1 MVTHTQK
8 QNSRDAIDPTS
19 WRGREVSGLYR
30 EVKESQ
36 TLALAVQAPGW
47 QHQPGSDAHQQ
58 QHTLVG
64 SPSHCLRLLLRGQMG
79 FFHMV
84 AIATHPSTPG
94 QTSGSVAQDPMPAM
108 GGVDEKSTMLIF

>member
-1 MVTHTQK
+1 MVTHTQEH
-8 QNSRDAIDPTS
+8 NSRDAIDPTS
-19 WRGREVSGLYR
+19 WRGREVSGPYR

-79 FFHMV
+79 LFHMDGHRH
-84 AIATHPSTPG
+84 APFTRTDTGRDRILCRT
-94 QTSGSVAQDPMPAM
+94 GSHGM
-108 GGVDEKSTMLIF
+108 SR